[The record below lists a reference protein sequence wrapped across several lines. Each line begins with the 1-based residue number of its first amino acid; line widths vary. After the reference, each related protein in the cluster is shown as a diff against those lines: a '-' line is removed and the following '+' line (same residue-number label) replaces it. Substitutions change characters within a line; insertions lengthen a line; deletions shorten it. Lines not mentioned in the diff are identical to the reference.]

1 MARYYFEIH
10 DGDWAHADDEG
21 SDHPTDIHAG
31 HEAIEALAHIAKDN
45 LPSRD
50 ERDFVADVRDE
61 SGNVVFHGTL
71 SFRGEW
77 KR

>member
-1 MARYYFEIH
+1 MPRYYFEIH
-10 DGDWAHADDEG
+10 DGDWSEPDEEG
-21 SDHPTDIHAG
+21 SDHLTDEHAG
-31 HEAIEALAHIAKDN
+31 HEAIEALTHIARDN

-50 ERDFVADVRDE
+50 VRDFTADVRDE